1 MMSETA
7 LVTGGTD
14 GIGKAIALGLA
25 RSGRRVVVAGRD
37 ADKGARVESEIR
49 QSTRN
54 AHVHFVQADLS
65 LAREADRLAAEINR
79 GCSTL
84 SYLVHSAGIVRGRW
98 ELTTE
103 GIESNFAVNY
113 VSRFALSLRLLPLLA
128 ASGRP
133 DRASRIVIVNGA
145 ATNGKIY
152 FDDANLTGKFG
163 TVRAILQ
170 SCQANDA
177 FTVELADRLARAGE
191 VRVTVSCLKVGVVRT
206 NIRRLFPRWMKL
218 LVPLIMDPLLALSPD
233 EVASEGL
240 RLLLEPEFEG
250 VTGALFMLIRR
261 FKPIGLPRTIR
272 DPDMRRELWRMSE
285 RLTARQ
291 SRRTSANDTE
301 LPI

>member
-1 MMSETA
+1 MMNETA

-25 RSGRRVVVAGRD
+25 QSGRRVVVAGRD

-49 QSTRN
+49 RSTRN

-65 LAREADRLAAEINR
+65 LMREADRLAAEINR

-113 VSRFALSLRLLPLLA
+113 ISRFALSLRLLPLLA

-133 DRASRIVIVNGA
+133 SRASRIVIINGA
-145 ATNGKIY
+145 ATSGKIH
-152 FDDANLTGKFG
+152 FDDVNLTGRFG

-170 SCQANDA
+170 ACQANDV
-177 FTVELADRLARAGE
+177 FTVEFADRLAQAGE
-191 VRVTVSCLKVGVVRT
+191 ARVTISCLKVGVVRT
-206 NIRRLFPRWMKL
+206 NIRRQFPSWMKV
-218 LVPLIMDPLLALSPD
+218 LVPVIMDPLFALSPH
-233 EVASEGL
+233 EVAREGL

-250 VTGALFMLIRR
+250 VTGGLFMFIRR
-261 FKPIGLPRTIR
+261 FKAIGLPQNIR
-272 DPDMRRELWRMSE
+272 DPHMRRRLWQLSE
-285 RLTARQ
+285 RLT
-291 SRRTSANDTE
+291 SG
-301 LPI
+301 L

>member
-1 MMSETA
+1 MMNETA

-25 RSGRRVVVAGRD
+25 RSGRRVVVAGRN

-49 QSTRN
+49 RSTLN
-54 AHVHFVQADLS
+54 AHVHFIQADLS

-113 VSRFALSLRLLPLLA
+113 VSRFALSLGLLPLLA

-133 DRASRIVIVNGA
+133 GRASRIVIINGA
-145 ATNGKIY
+145 ATNGKIH
-152 FDDANLTGKFG
+152 FDDVNLTGRFG

-177 FTVELADRLARAGE
+177 FTVEFADRLAQAGE
-191 VRVTVSCLKVGVVRT
+191 ARVTISCLKVGVVRT
-206 NIRRLFPRWMKL
+206 NIRRHFPGWMKV
-218 LVPLIMDPLLALSPD
+218 LVPLVMDPFFALSPHD
-233 EVASEGL
+233 VARQGL

-250 VTGALFMLIRR
+250 VTGGLFRFIRR
-261 FKPIGLPRTIR
+261 FKAIGLPQTIR
-272 DPDMRRELWRMSE
+272 DPHMRRHLWQLSE
-285 RLTARQ
+285 RLTSGLSSQ
-291 SRRTSANDTE
+291 
-301 LPI
+301 

>member
-1 MMSETA
+1 MMNETA

-37 ADKGARVESEIR
+37 AEKGARVESEIR
-49 QSTRN
+49 RSTLN
-54 AHVHFVQADLS
+54 ANVHFIQADLS

-79 GCSTL
+79 SCSTL

-113 VSRFALSLRLLPLLA
+113 VSRFVLSLRLLPLLA

-133 DRASRIVIVNGA
+133 SRASRIVIINGA
-145 ATNGKIY
+145 ATNGKIH
-152 FDDANLTGKFG
+152 FDDVNLTGRFG
-163 TVRAILQ
+163 TVRAVLQ

-177 FTVELADRLARAGE
+177 FTVEFADRLAQAGE
-191 VRVTVSCLKVGVVRT
+191 KRVTISCLKVGVVRT
-206 NIRRLFPRWMKL
+206 NIRRHFPSWMKVI
-218 LVPLIMDPLLALSPD
+218 VPLVMDPLFALSPH
-233 EVASEGL
+233 EVAREGL

-250 VTGALFMLIRR
+250 VTGRLFTFIRR
-261 FKPIGLPRTIR
+261 FQAIELPRTIR
-272 DPDMRRELWRMSE
+272 DQHIRRHLWQLSE
-285 RLTARQ
+285 RLT
-291 SRRTSANDTE
+291 SG
-301 LPI
+301 LPGA